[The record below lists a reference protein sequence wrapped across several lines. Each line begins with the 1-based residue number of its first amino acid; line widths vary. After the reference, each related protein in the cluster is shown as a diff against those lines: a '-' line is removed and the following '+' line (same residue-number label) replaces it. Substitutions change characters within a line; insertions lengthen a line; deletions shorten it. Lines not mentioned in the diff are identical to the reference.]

1 MSDIIT
7 SQPGKRPQPVIV
19 MQVVI
24 AGLVT
29 GLLAVVFAI
38 ADAALIFSGGLSRF
52 LPVGIAI
59 TLASTAILAAVI
71 GLLSSVRGVIAL
83 PQEVT
88 VASLATIAASVALG
102 LPFSASDE
110 QKLATIICAIA
121 VASIATG
128 LFLFGLGAFRLGR
141 LIRFVPVPVVGGF
154 LAGMGCL
161 IFFGSFTVSTGITP
175 SLDAMHAMLM
185 PHAAAKAL
193 FAIVFAGVL
202 WLVIERARMP
212 LGIPAIIIL
221 ATVLFHAF
229 GQISGHSID
238 ELSDAGWFPAL
249 EAGALPWPPI
259 SLSDL
264 LAADWRLI
272 ASEGFTIA
280 TMMLVSAM
288 AVLMNI
294 SGIEMVDSHE
304 ASIESELKAAGIA
317 NVTAGGLGGVAGF
330 HSISPT
336 LLNLQIAE
344 PSRLTGF
351 VVGGVCIS
359 VMLFASQLL
368 NLIPLPVFGGLLL
381 WVAVMLL
388 KQWLVDTYHQ
398 LTTGEYAVIVLMTL
412 VINAAGFVEGLITGL
427 IAGIVLFT
435 IDYSRVDIVKTRLTG
450 DTFHSKRTMSR
461 NWQEVLREHG
471 DSIVILRLQGYLFFG
486 TAHQFVERIRKYV
499 ESKPVRHMRFL
510 VLDLRRTTGLDSSAA
525 VSFVKLEQLA
535 KASRFK
541 LVLTEVPDQVAGTL
555 GRAGV
560 GESALTPVRKF
571 DNLDLGLMW
580 CEEKLILRIAPELA
594 DVSAVSVRESL
605 VDEHV
610 DEDAAKIMLN
620 YMEQLE
626 FAPGDVLIEQGTQSQ
641 EMYFI
646 ESGAF
651 AVELHNGDGQPIRLN
666 TAGPGSFVGEISFYL
681 GQGRSATVV
690 CEKQATVWQ
699 LTRQNLDAL
708 RNENPEIASYF
719 HQRIAVM
726 LADRLSATT
735 RLIQHLVD

>member
-1 MSDIIT
+1 MPIT
-7 SQPGKRPQPVIV
+7 VLQI
-19 MQVVI
+19 VI

-38 ADAALIFSGGLSRF
+38 ADAALIFSGGLTRF

-59 TLASTAILAAVI
+59 TLASTAILAVII

-88 VASLATIAASVALG
+88 IASLATIAASVALG

-110 QKLATIICAIA
+110 QKLATII
-121 VASIATG
+121 ASIAIASVVTG

-175 SLDAMHAMLM
+175 SLDAIHAMLM
-185 PHAAAKAL
+185 PHAATKA
-193 FAIVFAGVL
+193 VFAVAFAGAL
-202 WLVIERARMP
+202 WFVSERVRMP
-212 LGIPAIIIL
+212 LGIPGVIIL
-221 ATVLFHAF
+221 ATILFHAF

-238 ELSDAGWFPAL
+238 ELSAAGWFPAIA
-249 EAGALPWPPI
+249 AGALPWPPI
-259 SLSDL
+259 GLSDL
-264 LAADWRLI
+264 AGADWRLI

-294 SGIEMVDSHE
+294 SGIEMAGDHE
-304 ASIESELKAAGIA
+304 ASIETELKAAGIA
-317 NVTAGGLGGVAGF
+317 NVAVGSLGGVAGF

-336 LLNLQIAE
+336 LLNLQISG

-351 VVGGVCIS
+351 VVAGVCIS

-368 NLIPLPVFGGLLL
+368 TLVPLPVFGGLLL
-381 WVAVMLL
+381 WVAVVLL

-398 LTTGEYAVIVLMTL
+398 LTTGEYAVIVLMAL

-427 IAGIVLFT
+427 VAGIVLFA

-450 DTFHSKRTMSR
+450 DDFHSQRTLSR
-461 NWQEVLREHG
+461 DWQEVLREHG
-471 DSIVILRLQGYLFFG
+471 SSIVILRLQGYLFFG
-486 TAHQFVERIRKYV
+486 TAHQFVERIRKHV
-499 ESKPVRHMRFL
+499 ENSPKRHMRFL
-510 VLDLRRTTGLDSSAA
+510 VLDMRRTTGLDSSAA

-535 KASRFK
+535 KLSKFK
-541 LVLTEVPDQVAGTL
+541 LVLTEVPEQIATTLAKAGM
-555 GRAGV
+555 
-560 GESALTPVRKF
+560 GESALTPVRNF
-571 DNLDLGLMW
+571 DTLDLGMMW

-594 DVSAVSVRESL
+594 EVDAVSVRDNL
-605 VDEHV
+605 VDEQF
-610 DEDAAKIMLN
+610 DEEAAKIMLK
-620 YMEQLE
+620 YMEQRT
-626 FAPGDVLIEQGTQSQ
+626 FAPGDVLIQQRTESQ

-646 ESGAF
+646 ESGNF
-651 AVELHNGDGQPIRLN
+651 AVELQNGDGQSIRIH
-666 TAGPGSFVGEISFYL
+666 TVGPGSFVGEISFYL
-681 GQGRSATVV
+681 GQIRTATVV
-690 CEKQATVWQ
+690 CEKPAVVWQ
-699 LTRQNLDAL
+699 LTRQKLDTL
-708 RNENPEIASYF
+708 GQENPEVASYF
-719 HQRIAVM
+719 HQRMAVM

-735 RLIQHLVD
+735 RLIQHLID